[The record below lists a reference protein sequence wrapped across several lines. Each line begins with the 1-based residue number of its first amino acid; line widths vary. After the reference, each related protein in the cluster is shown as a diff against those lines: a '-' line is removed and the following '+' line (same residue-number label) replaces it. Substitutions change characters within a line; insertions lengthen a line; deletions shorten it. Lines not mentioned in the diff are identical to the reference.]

1 MYDSKV
7 LLRGGRAM
15 GPEGHRKVQVFTSEI
30 VEEARV
36 LLTQKTAEPV
46 PQPHSFMMGAVIRTL
61 LPLLV
66 ELRRK
71 GYSLTMLTRL
81 LAEKAIKISPT
92 ALSGYMARLSG
103 PIEETP
109 VRPRRERPQPST
121 NSSQPHRTFA
131 MKPDSPL

>member
-1 MYDSKV
+1 
-7 LLRGGRAM
+7 M
-15 GPEGHRKVQVFTSEI
+15 GTEVHRKVQVFSSEI

-46 PQPHSFMMGAVIRTL
+46 PQPGSFMMGAVIRTL
-61 LPLLV
+61 FPLLV

-71 GYSLTMLTRL
+71 GYFLTMLTHL
-81 LAEKAIKISPT
+81 LAEKGIKISPT
-92 ALSGYMARLSG
+92 ALSGYMAKLSG

-109 VRPRRERPQPST
+109 VRLRREKPQPST

-131 MKPDSPL
+131 MKPDSPR